1 MTKQEFLDR
10 VTVKSV
16 PDKEW
21 GVIEFVYTW
30 HPLISETKGKDQV
43 AYLYDNFGIGIFNE
57 MLSKAEKA
65 HKLDIELCQ
74 AMNKVDEVKGM
85 ISRLKDE

>member
-10 VTVKSV
+10 VSVKSV

-57 MLSKAEKA
+57 MFAKAEKA
-65 HKLDIELCQ
+65 MKLEMELSM
-74 AMNKVDEVKGM
+74 ALNKVDEIKGM
-85 ISRLKDE
+85 LSALKNE